1 MWKQNLTRKIKK
13 VCFRAMYLAVVAVEF
28 LEELLPTRRS

>member
-1 MWKQNLTRKIKK
+1 VEAKPHKENKKK
-13 VCFRAMYLAVVAVEF
+13 VCFRATYLAVVAVEF